1 MELLT
6 GRAGTGKT
14 TFLKY
19 VNVISSKKKVIL
31 APTGVA
37 AINAGGVTIHSFF
50 KLPFEPLRPDDT
62 RFSTR
67 KTSKNQIN
75 IFEMLKYN
83 REKSQIIQEMELL
96 IIDEISMVRCD
107 VLDAIEYI
115 LRVFRDKPYL
125 PFGGVQVLMLGDPFQ
140 LPPVVKSDEQ
150 AILKEYYK
158 TLYFFSSNVFKIIK
172 PVKLELKKIYRQKN
186 LQFVE
191 LLNRVRFNQ
200 MTPDDIS
207 LLNSRYIPNFK
218 PKLEENYIQ
227 LSTTNLRVDQVN
239 ENKLKALKTDEKN
252 YEGLVEGVFLHPL

>member
-1 MELLT
+1 MCIRD
-6 GRAGTGKT
+6 RAGTGKT

-19 VNVISSKKKVIL
+19 INVISSKKKVIL

-67 KTSKNQIN
+67 KTGKNQIN

-83 REKSQIIQEMELL
+83 REKSQIIREMELL

-140 LPPVVKSDEQ
+140 LPPVVKREERD
-150 AILKEYYK
+150 ILRAVSYTHL
-158 TLYFFSSNVFKIIK
+158 TLPTKRIV
-172 PVKLELKKIYRQKN
+172 
-186 LQFVE
+186 
-191 LLNRVRFNQ
+191 
-200 MTPDDIS
+200 
-207 LLNSRYIPNFK
+207 
-218 PKLEENYIQ
+218 
-227 LSTTNLRVDQVN
+227 
-239 ENKLKALKTDEKN
+239 
-252 YEGLVEGVFLHPL
+252 

>member
-1 MELLT
+1 MDNLAEFLATLDPQNREFNSAVEFVQSTDRSIYLT

-37 AINAGGVTIHSFF
+37 AINAEGVTIHSFF

-67 KTSKNQIN
+67 KTSKNQVN

-83 REKSQIIQEMELL
+83 REKSQIIREMELL

-150 AILKEYYK
+150 AILREYYK
-158 TLYFFSSNVFKIIK
+158 TLYFFSSN
-172 PVKLELKKIYRQKN
+172 
-186 LQFVE
+186 
-191 LLNRVRFNQ
+191 
-200 MTPDDIS
+200 
-207 LLNSRYIPNFK
+207 
-218 PKLEENYIQ
+218 
-227 LSTTNLRVDQVN
+227 
-239 ENKLKALKTDEKN
+239 
-252 YEGLVEGVFLHPL
+252 FLPPIRLHN

>member
-1 MELLT
+1 MDNLAEFLATLDPDNREFNAAVEFVQSTDRPIYLT

-19 VNVISSKKKVIL
+19 VTAISSKKTVVV

-67 KTSKNQIN
+67 KMSEDHVN

-83 REKSQIIQEMELL
+83 REKSQIIRELELL

-115 LRVFRDKPYL
+115 LRVYRDKPYL

-140 LPPVVKSDEQ
+140 LPPVMKREEQ
-150 AILKEYYK
+150 AILGEYYK
-158 TLYFFSSNVFKIIK
+158 TL
-172 PVKLELKKIYRQKN
+172 
-186 LQFVE
+186 
-191 LLNRVRFNQ
+191 
-200 MTPDDIS
+200 
-207 LLNSRYIPNFK
+207 
-218 PKLEENYIQ
+218 
-227 LSTTNLRVDQVN
+227 
-239 ENKLKALKTDEKN
+239 
-252 YEGLVEGVFLHPL
+252 